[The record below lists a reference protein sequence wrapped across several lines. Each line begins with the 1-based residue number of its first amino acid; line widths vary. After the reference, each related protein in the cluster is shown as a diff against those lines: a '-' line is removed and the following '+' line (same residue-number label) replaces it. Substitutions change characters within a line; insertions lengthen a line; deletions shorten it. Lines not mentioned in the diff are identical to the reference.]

1 MRAVANDAPHFRLM
15 LAACLA
21 GAFVCLWMGF
31 SVPERAS
38 DFNEFYSASKLAGSG
53 HIYDWHRIQAI
64 EQVHGDTIPFGR
76 FPVYAVLF
84 KPLALLPFAY
94 ARVAWLAIN
103 ALALILF
110 ALLWPVAR
118 RDRLVMSLC
127 WSCPAALLLSTG
139 QDTGLYLFFVALGF
153 RLLHSGRDFAAGLVL
168 SLCAAKIHL
177 ALGIP
182 VFLIAQRKW
191 IAMSAGALSG
201 VVQLAVSFA
210 AEGRDWPAKLLHLA
224 SISEFSPAVQ
234 KMPNLFGLTF
244 WLPYAGLMEACL
256 AVAVL
261 AAVWLI
267 SRRATLATGA
277 TAAIIGGLLVSHHA
291 YVYDAVL
298 LLPALALAWELPVFS
313 ERLPYWLLFLCT
325 PIPYL
330 ALMKDRLAAIAQ
342 LSMSAFCLALLTVL
356 AARCLRA
363 HAGESRIATIDEGEA
378 RIELCS

>member
-1 MRAVANDAPHFRLM
+1 M
-15 LAACLA
+15 LAACVA
-21 GAFVCLWMGF
+21 GACICLWMGF
-31 SVPERAS
+31 SVSERAS

-53 HIYDWHRIQAI
+53 QLYDWQSIQAI
-64 EQVHGDTIPFGR
+64 EQAHGDTIPFGR
-76 FPVYAVLF
+76 FPVYAILF
-84 KPLALLPFAY
+84 KPLTLLPFAY
-94 ARVAWLAIN
+94 ARAAWLAIN
-103 ALALILF
+103 AVALILF
-110 ALLWPVAR
+110 AVLWPTAR
-118 RDRLVMSLC
+118 RDRLAMSLC

-139 QDTGLYLFFVALGF
+139 QDTGLYLFFVALGV
-153 RLLHSGRDFAAGLVL
+153 RLLHDGRDFAAGLVL

-191 IAMSAGALSG
+191 IAISAGALSG
-201 VVQLAVSFA
+201 VGQLAISFA

-244 WLPYAGLMEACL
+244 WLPYAGLIEACL

-267 SRRATLATGA
+267 SRSATPAAGA
-277 TAAIIGGLLVSHHA
+277 TAAIVGGLLVSHHA

-298 LLPALALAWELPVFS
+298 LLPALALAWELPVFA
-313 ERLPYWLLFLCT
+313 ERLPYWVLFLWT

-330 ALMKDRLAAIAQ
+330 ALMKDRLAAIGQ
-342 LSMSAFCLALLTVL
+342 VSMSVFCLALLAAL

-363 HAGESRIATIDEGEA
+363 QTKESHISTIDERAA
-378 RIELCS
+378 RVELCS